1 MTKKLI
7 AALLLGATLSVAHA
21 AIELVDRII
30 AVVGKDAV
38 MLSELK
44 SRAQQNYSELAKR
57 NPNALPSQEQVL
69 TSTLDD
75 LILEKLQ
82 LAEASK
88 LGITAS
94 SDRVAEAMAQIAKN
108 NKLTLD
114 QLRDALAKAGTSF
127 DAFRNKIKNQLTL
140 QRLIDKEVTGRIQV
154 SDSEIDGLIAAQD
167 ANAAKRREVLL
178 FYILIKTPDGA
189 TTDEAQLAEK
199 KAIKARQR
207 IDAGESFEQ
216 VAISTSDASNAL
228 EGGEVGWLAFAQLN
242 RGYQEIVAKMS
253 AGDVVGPFRSSNG
266 FNILKAA
273 EFRVPKDE
281 VEMVTE
287 YHSRHILVRTNE
299 LTSEEDAKTKLEQLK
314 ERIEN
319 GESFE
324 LIAKANSDDNSA
336 IKGGDLDWMALN
348 IAVPEFEEIMIKA
361 PIGQITQP
369 FKTRFGWHILEVMET
384 RQVNQTD
391 KIRKANAKAQIAK
404 RKSEEAKEE
413 YLRRLRDEAFIDL
426 RLDDLR

>member
-30 AVVGKDAV
+30 AVVGKDVV

-82 LAEASK
+82 LAEAAK

-114 QLRDALAKAGTSF
+114 QLRDALAKEGTSF

-140 QRLIDKEVTGRIQV
+140 QRLIDKEVTNRIQV

-167 ANAAKRREVLL
+167 ANAAKRREVRL
-178 FYILIKTPDGA
+178 FHILVRTPDGA
-189 TTDEAQLAEK
+189 TADEAKAAEA
-199 KAIKARQR
+199 KADKARKR

-216 VAISTSDASNAL
+216 VAIGTSDASNAL
-228 EGGEVGWLAFAQLN
+228 QGGDVGWLAFAQLP
-242 RGYQEIVAKMS
+242 RGYQEIVAKMN

-336 IKGGDLDWMALN
+336 IKGGDLNWMALN

>member
-30 AVVGKDAV
+30 AVVGKDVV

-82 LAEASK
+82 LAEAAK

-114 QLRDALAKAGTSF
+114 QLRDALAIEGTSF

-140 QRLIDKEVTGRIQV
+140 QRLIDKEVTNRIQV

-167 ANAAKRREVLL
+167 ANAAKRREVRL
-178 FYILIKTPDGA
+178 FHILVRTPDGA
-189 TTDEAQLAEK
+189 TADEAKAAEA
-199 KAIKARQR
+199 KADKARKR

-216 VAISTSDASNAL
+216 VAIGTSDASNAL
-228 EGGEVGWLAFAQLN
+228 QGGDVGWLAFAQLP
-242 RGYQEIVAKMS
+242 RGYQEIVAKMN

>member
-30 AVVGKDAV
+30 AVVGKDVV

-82 LAEASK
+82 LAEAAK

-114 QLRDALAKAGTSF
+114 QLRDALAIEGTSF
-127 DAFRNKIKNQLTL
+127 DAFRNKIKNQLTV
-140 QRLIDKEVTGRIQV
+140 QRLIDKEVTNRIQV

-167 ANAAKRREVLL
+167 ANAAKRREVRL
-178 FYILIKTPDGA
+178 FHILVRTPDGA
-189 TTDEAQLAEK
+189 TADEAKAAEA
-199 KAIKARQR
+199 KADKARKR

-216 VAISTSDASNAL
+216 VAIGTSDASNAL
-228 EGGEVGWLAFAQLN
+228 QGGDVGWLAFAQLP
-242 RGYQEIVAKMS
+242 RGYQEIVAKMN

>member
-7 AALLLGATLSVAHA
+7 AALLFGASLSVAHA

-30 AVVGKDAV
+30 AVVGKDVV

-44 SRAQQNYSELAKR
+44 SRAQENYSALSKR
-57 NPNALPSQEQVL
+57 NPDALPSQEQVL

-114 QLRDALAKAGTSF
+114 QLREALAKEGSSF
-127 DAFRNKIKNQLTL
+127 DFFRNKIKNQLTL
-140 QRLIDKEVTGRIQV
+140 QLLIDKEVTNRIQV
-154 SDSEIDGLIAAQD
+154 SDSEIDSLIAAQD
-167 ANAAKRREVLL
+167 ANAAKRREVRL
-178 FYILIKTPDGA
+178 FHILVRTPDGA
-189 TTDEAQLAEK
+189 AADEAKAAAEK
-199 KAIKARQR
+199 ADKARKR

-216 VAISTSDASNAL
+216 VAIGSSDASNAL
-228 EGGEVGWLAFAQLN
+228 QGGDVGWLAFAQLP
-242 RGYQEIVAKMS
+242 RGYQEIVAKMN

-273 EFRVPKDE
+273 EFRTPKDE

-299 LTSEEDAKTKLEQLK
+299 LTSDDDAKTKLEQLK

-348 IAVPEFEEIMIKA
+348 VAVPEFEEIMVKA

-391 KIRKANAKAQIAK
+391 KIRKANARAQIAK

>member
-1 MTKKLI
+1 
-7 AALLLGATLSVAHA
+7 
-21 AIELVDRII
+21 
-30 AVVGKDAV
+30 V

-82 LAEASK
+82 LAEAAK

-114 QLRDALAKAGTSF
+114 QLRDALAKEGTSF

-140 QRLIDKEVTGRIQV
+140 QRLIDKEVTNRIQV

-167 ANAAKRREVLL
+167 ANAAKRREVRL
-178 FYILIKTPDGA
+178 FHILVRTPDGA
-189 TTDEAQLAEK
+189 TADEAKAAEA
-199 KAIKARQR
+199 KADKARKR

-216 VAISTSDASNAL
+216 VAIGTSDASNAL
-228 EGGEVGWLAFAQLN
+228 QGGDVGWLAFAQLP
-242 RGYQEIVAKMS
+242 RGYQEIVAKMN

>member
-114 QLRDALAKAGTSF
+114 QLRDALAKEGTSF

-167 ANAAKRREVLL
+167 ANAAKRREVRL
-178 FYILIKTPDGA
+178 FHILVRTPDGA
-189 TTDEAQLAEK
+189 TADEAKAAEA
-199 KAIKARQR
+199 KADKARKR

-216 VAISTSDASNAL
+216 VAIGTSDASNAL
-228 EGGEVGWLAFAQLN
+228 QGGDVGWLAFAQLP
-242 RGYQEIVAKMS
+242 RGYQEIVAKMN

>member
-21 AIELVDRII
+21 ASELVDRII
-30 AVVGKDAV
+30 AVVGKDVV

-82 LAEASK
+82 LAEAAK

-114 QLRDALAKAGTSF
+114 QLRDALAKEGTSF

-140 QRLIDKEVTGRIQV
+140 QRLIDKEVTNRIQV

-167 ANAAKRREVLL
+167 ANAAKRREVRL
-178 FYILIKTPDGA
+178 FHILVRTPDGA
-189 TTDEAQLAEK
+189 TADEA
-199 KAIKARQR
+199 KAAAAKADKARNR

-216 VAISTSDASNAL
+216 VAIGTSDASNAL
-228 EGGEVGWLAFAQLN
+228 QGGDVGWLTFAQLP
-242 RGYQEIVAKMS
+242 RGYQEIVAKMN

-266 FNILKAA
+266 FNILKTA
-273 EFRVPKDE
+273 EFRVLKDE
-281 VEMVTE
+281 VQLVTE

-299 LTSEEDAKTKLEQLK
+299 LTSDEDAKTKLEQLK

-348 IAVPEFEEIMIKA
+348 VAVPEFEEIMIKA
-361 PIGQITQP
+361 PIGQITHP
-369 FKTRFGWHILEVMET
+369 FKTRFGWHILEVIET

-391 KIRKANAKAQIAK
+391 KIRKANARAQIAK